1 VADSLTVVFKNA
13 TNIRGKL
20 LVRFRDPDS
29 GGARRAEGSF
39 DGARTF
45 TIPAHG
51 VTPKNPDGSY
61 WLELPVD
68 MEDFLDGELR
78 LNIRR
83 TAGANIMLDR
93 VILIPNNAQ

>member
-1 VADSLTVVFKNA
+1 VADSLTVVFKGA

-29 GGARRAEGSF
+29 GGKRTAEGSF

-51 VTPKNPDGSY
+51 VSPENPEGAY

-78 LNIRR
+78 LDIRR
-83 TAGANIMLDR
+83 TGGPNIMLDR
-93 VILIPNNAQ
+93 VILMPNAA